1 MQSLLYTPVQ
11 DKYASPKWSH
21 NKDHSLSFSNIQKSA
36 YRSTEPGSHSPYR
49 STAVSRLEEARRN
62 IDSVIV
68 DL

>member
-49 STAVSRLEEARRN
+49 STAVSRLE
-62 IDSVIV
+62 
-68 DL
+68 